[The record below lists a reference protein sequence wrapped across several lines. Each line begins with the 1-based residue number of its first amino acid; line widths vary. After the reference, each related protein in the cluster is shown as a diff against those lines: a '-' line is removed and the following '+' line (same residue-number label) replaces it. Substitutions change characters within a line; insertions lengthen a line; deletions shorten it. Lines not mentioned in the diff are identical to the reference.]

1 MALADAPRPLPI
13 ASEFAGAAEVAAWM
27 QARHHGTDIVTPAL
41 MNRFRATLG
50 RAPPPA
56 FVGEPAPLGLHW
68 CLAPEIVEDADIG
81 SDGLP
86 ARGGVIPPIR
96 QLTSRVW
103 ASGTLEFRRPLRAGD
118 RVERA
123 SRLTGLAEKSGS
135 SGRLVFA
142 GFQHEYRA
150 DGAICVSE
158 TQTVAFRDPAV
169 PVLPPTHV
177 PDERRNESWDFSR
190 VVLATAPMLFR
201 FSALTFNS
209 HRIHYDLPYAT
220 AIEGHPGLLVHGPL
234 TAALLLD
241 ACADHLGTSAVAA
254 FRVRAERPAYCGARL
269 TLAGRIGPTDVEL
282 AAIDEAGNTVMR
294 GSAVLRP

>member
-1 MALADAPRPLPI
+1 MALIAAPHSSSI
-13 ASEFAGAAEVAAWM
+13 ASEFASAEEIVAWM
-27 QARHHGTDIVTPAL
+27 DARHHGTDVVTPAL

-50 RAPPPA
+50 RAPMQA
-56 FVGEPAPLGLHW
+56 VTGDPAPLGLHW
-68 CLAPEIVEDADIG
+68 CLAPEIVEEADLG

-86 ARGGVIPPIR
+86 ARGGIIPPIR
-96 QLTSRVW
+96 RLTSRVW
-103 ASGTLEFRRPLRAGD
+103 AGGTLQFHRPLRAGGQ
-118 RVERA
+118 VERA
-123 SRLTGLAEKSGS
+123 SRLTGLAEKSGG

-142 GFQHEYRA
+142 GFQYEYRV

-158 TQTVAFRDPAV
+158 TQTVAFRDPAI
-169 PVLPPTHV
+169 PALPPTRIPGEKHN
-177 PDERRNESWDFSR
+177 ERWDFSR

-241 ACADHLGTSAVAA
+241 ACADHLGYSAVAA
-254 FRVRAERPAYCGARL
+254 FRARAERPAYCGAQL
-269 TLAGRIGPTDVEL
+269 MLAGRIGATEVEL

-294 GSAVLRP
+294 GSATLRR